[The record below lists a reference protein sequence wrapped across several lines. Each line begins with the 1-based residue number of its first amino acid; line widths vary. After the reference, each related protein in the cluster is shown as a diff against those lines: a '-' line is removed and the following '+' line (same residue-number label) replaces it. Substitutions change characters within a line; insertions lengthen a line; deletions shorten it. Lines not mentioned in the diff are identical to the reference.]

1 MGRERRSAV
10 VSTRPPGDRRSP
22 WRCGYFRSYPPPTS
36 VAFSASHRPTST
48 SCYTG
53 SAPVCAAVSNRPST
67 LPTPAPS
74 PLARSR
80 GLDVTP
86 CKKPAPPVP
95 HAVRTH
101 GLSRNLERPHQR
113 VGGRRQGFRYDTT
126 RCYRPGDAPRR
137 CWAVRPGGA
146 DTRPAAPRRRL
157 PSTPDVRRERRNPA
171 RRFGFVRVRERFRRN
186 SYPSGS
192 RWAIASSNSSSSARA
207 PPLNSSTR

>member
-157 PSTPDVRRERRNPA
+157 RRHPMSGENDGTRLGGSDSCVYGSDSGETLTPPVR
-171 RRFGFVRVRERFRRN
+171 G
-186 SYPSGS
+186 GQS
-192 RWAIASSNSSSSARA
+192 RAATHRLL
-207 PPLNSSTR
+207 PEHPL